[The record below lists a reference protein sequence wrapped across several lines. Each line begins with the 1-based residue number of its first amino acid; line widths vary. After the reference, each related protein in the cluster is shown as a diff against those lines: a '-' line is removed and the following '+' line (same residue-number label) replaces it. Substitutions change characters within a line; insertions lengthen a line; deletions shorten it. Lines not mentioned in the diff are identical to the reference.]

1 MCELYVNYISTK
13 LLKNEK
19 AVFEGIVTEKFPE
32 MIKDTNA
39 QSEKVIFP
47 KMRKWPNKHM
57 KRCSRSLVTKKVH
70 IKATIIYHFTV
81 T

>member
-39 QSEKVIFP
+39 QI
-47 KMRKWPNKHM
+47 
-57 KRCSRSLVTKKVH
+57 
-70 IKATIIYHFTV
+70 
-81 T
+81 